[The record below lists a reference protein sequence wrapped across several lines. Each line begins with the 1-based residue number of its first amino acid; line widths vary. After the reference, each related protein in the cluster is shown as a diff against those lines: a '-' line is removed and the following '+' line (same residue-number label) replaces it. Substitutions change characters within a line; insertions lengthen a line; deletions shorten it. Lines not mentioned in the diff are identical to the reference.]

1 MVMTIGEVQPQEA
14 TIQVQEVANQVQAV
28 TTQAHEATIQVPE
41 LPASSENN
49 TSPSTIVAFEM
60 SILVSGNNIPVFQVG
75 DTTPLASSD
84 TPPQLPLLLRCPRCQ
99 LLTTELVSPSKWASK
114 LFCYDNLIIGLTTS
128 SFFFPYISRA
138 NSSRVHQSLV
148 WSNSLELVD
157 YFRANSPI
165 ENVGGDNDDINAYEV
180 DYFQSDTS
188 KYNYLCP
195 EDLEQ
200 AGDESIIP
208 SSTNMTGIP
217 LILVLFW

>member
-1 MVMTIGEVQPQEA
+1 MGILFRKPLVRGLDLLRLALPGAARKKSRPTSDLAMVMTIGEVQPQEA

-99 LLTTELVSPSKWASK
+99 LLTTELVSPSK
-114 LFCYDNLIIGLTTS
+114 
-128 SFFFPYISRA
+128 
-138 NSSRVHQSLV
+138 
-148 WSNSLELVD
+148 
-157 YFRANSPI
+157 
-165 ENVGGDNDDINAYEV
+165 
-180 DYFQSDTS
+180 
-188 KYNYLCP
+188 
-195 EDLEQ
+195 
-200 AGDESIIP
+200 
-208 SSTNMTGIP
+208 
-217 LILVLFW
+217 